1 MPAFINPHQLP
12 VLLLALLL
20 IYTPMPAQEQAAET
34 QDAPEEQIEEE
45 PLTTEEAL
53 IKDLR
58 WRNIGNANQK
68 GRISAIDA
76 VDDDFAHVVVG
87 TASGGVFKSENAGT
101 SWQPI
106 FDTYGAASI
115 GDVRIF
121 QPDPK
126 IIWVGTGE
134 ECGRNSSAWGNGV
147 YKSVD
152 GGQTFTHMGLADTYT
167 IGTILTHPSN
177 PEIAYVAAL
186 GCIWG
191 EVGDRG
197 FFKTIDGGET
207 WTKLEGGL
215 PADGR
220 TGACEAVMHPT
231 DPETVFAAFWERRRR
246 PYRLDSGGPNGG
258 IFKTTDGGAS
268 FSKLTEG
275 LPKGESGKIGLA
287 IARNNPQVL
296 MTHYEHGLQLRR
308 NDSDYEDMTK
318 LGSGIYRSEDGGATW
333 TYKNRYFSR
342 PFYYQHLAISPHDD
356 QFTYHFN
363 IGFSYSED
371 GGTTLQRFR
380 GGGHCWHAIWLDPH
394 NKKRFWQGN
403 DGGLYLTHDGGK
415 TWQTFKNINATQ
427 YYAVGVDNRDPYF
440 VYGGL
445 QDAGTS
451 GGPSMTRARG
461 IYTNDW
467 FSISGGDGYHVQPD
481 PVDWRTVYSEPHPGN
496 TGGRI
501 QRMNVETRQ
510 RTGIRPQKGSN
521 IVNYDDY
528 ITPQMEELQI
538 EKGWGTSPGRGSGA
552 FRWNWSSPIVLSPHN
567 PRTVFFGSNHLF
579 KTTDRGDSW
588 YLISPDLSKNEYR
601 KTIKESG
608 GLTPDHNPGGGAEFY
623 GTIITIAQ
631 SPIDADVIW
640 AGTDDGNVQ
649 ITRDG
654 GTTWANVVD
663 RITDLPHHNLW
674 VSRIEASHFARG
686 RAYVTIDGHRS
697 ADFRPWIFKTEDFGK
712 TWKKITDNIPSHHP
726 IYVIKEDRKN
736 ENLLFCG
743 SEFALFYSIDQG
755 DSWHRFNQN
764 LPTVAVHDLVIHPRD
779 PDIIIGTHGRGIWIL
794 DDISGLQQMTEKIAE
809 AVGHLFENEVATRW
823 LSISPMGQGGT
834 FAFIGENPTKNAVIN
849 YYLHPIVAG
858 EESVT
863 IKITDVIGNNARS
876 YTIEKPKPGISKLI
890 WDMRFDAPPPPP
902 SEDGESSDSPR
913 RGRRRSGPPA
923 GPGTYL
929 VELKAME
936 EVFTGTI
943 TVRQDPMLPPPFKIP
958 N

>member
-1 MPAFINPHQLP
+1 MPAIIDPHRLP
-12 VLLLALLL
+12 GFLLVLLLICSPVA
-20 IYTPMPAQEQAAET
+20 AQEQAPET
-34 QDAPEEQIEEE
+34 QDAAEEQAEEE

-68 GRISAIDA
+68 GRISSIDA
-76 VDDDFAHVVVG
+76 VDNDFAHVVVG

-101 SWQPI
+101 TWQPI

-152 GGQTFTHMGLADTYT
+152 GGETFTHMGLADTYT
-167 IGTILTHPSN
+167 IGSILTHPTD
-177 PEIAYVAAL
+177 PKIAYVAAL

-197 FFKTIDGGET
+197 FFKTTDGGEN

-215 PADGR
+215 PADRR
-220 TGACEAVMHPT
+220 TGACEAVMHPG
-231 DPETVFAAFWERRRR
+231 DPETVVVAFWERRRR

-258 IFKTTDGGAS
+258 IFKTTDGGTS

-287 IARNNPQVL
+287 ISRSNPQVL
-296 MTHYEHGLQLRR
+296 MAHYEHGLQLRR
-308 NDSDYEDMTK
+308 DDPDYEDMTK

-342 PFYYQHLAISPHDD
+342 PFYYQHLAISPLDD

-394 NKKRFWQGN
+394 TKKRFWQGN

-467 FSISGGDGYHVQPD
+467 FNISGGDGYHVQPD

-501 QRMNVETRQ
+501 QRINVETRQ

-567 PRTVFFGSNHLF
+567 PRTVFFGANHLF
-579 KTTDRGDSW
+579 RTTDRGDNW

-608 GLTPDHNPGGGAEFY
+608 GLTPDHNPGGGAEFF

-631 SPIDADVIW
+631 SPVDSEVIW

-654 GTTWANVVD
+654 GKTWANVVD
-663 RITDLPHHNLW
+663 RITDLPHHDLW

-686 RAYVTIDGHRS
+686 RAYVSIDGHRS
-697 ADFRPWIFKTEDFGK
+697 ADFHPWIFKTEDFGQ
-712 TWKKITDNIPSHHP
+712 TWTKITNNIPSHHP

-755 DSWHRFNQN
+755 SSWHRFNQN

-794 DDISGLQQMTEKIAE
+794 DDISGLQQMTQEISDS
-809 AVGHLFENEVATRW
+809 VGHLFENEIATRW
-823 LSISPMGQGGT
+823 LSIDPMGRGGT

-863 IKITDVIGNNARS
+863 IKITDVTGKMTRN
-876 YTIEKPKPGISKLI
+876 YTIEKPKPGIAKLI
-890 WDMRFDAPPPPP
+890 WNMRFDPPPPP
-902 SEDGESSDSPR
+902 PEEEGESERPR
-913 RGRRRSGPPA
+913 RGGRRRSGPPA

-929 VELKAME
+929 VELKVME
-936 EVFTGTI
+936 EVFTGLI
-943 TVRQDPMLPPPFKIP
+943 EVRQDPMLPPPFKVP